1 MCKYTTLL
9 MDLDNTLLDFYKSE
23 KESIRSVFLELN
35 LDSSDFAL
43 QLYSDINDSFW
54 KRFERG
60 EIAISEIYVG
70 RFKEFLKQTNQTAD
84 PEFINKRYFHYLSQS
99 VFKLPY
105 YNEIIDYLQ
114 SKDYKIYIITNGA
127 ASNQHSR
134 IKISGLDKIIKGL
147 FISEEMGAQK
157 PEKAFFDIV
166 FKNIPEKDKSKILV
180 IGDSISS
187 DILGGINAGVDTCL
201 INEKP
206 APENVTPTYKINN
219 LLELKNIL

>member
-23 KESIRSVFLELN
+23 KESIKSVFSELN
-35 LDSSDFAL
+35 LDTSDYAL

-60 EIAISEIYVG
+60 EIKISDIQIG
-70 RFKEFLKQTNQTAD
+70 RFIEFLKQTNQTAD
-84 PEFINKRYFHYLSQS
+84 PVLINTRYFYYLSQS
-99 VFKLPY
+99 VFKLPGY
-105 YNEIIDYLQ
+105 DEIVPYLVE
-114 SKDYKIYIITNGA
+114 KGYKIYIITNGA

-134 IKISGLDKIIKGL
+134 IKISGLNKIISGL

-166 FKNIPEKDKSKILV
+166 FKNIPEKNKEKMLV
-180 IGDSISS
+180 IGDSVTS
-187 DILGGINAGVDTCL
+187 DILGGINAGLDTCL
-201 INEKP
+201 ISEKP
-206 APENVTPTYKINN
+206 TPKNIKPTYKINN